1 LPRERLYPAHA
12 AKIYRT
18 TRPLSLAFVPR
29 HESILCTIGA
39 DGIAARH
46 LNALKQHYSGKL
58 KLRDVKE
65 MFHRMRKFA

>member
-1 LPRERLYPAHA
+1 MPRKSIELPPAVARLC
-12 AKIYRT
+12 
-18 TRPLSLAFVPR
+18 PR